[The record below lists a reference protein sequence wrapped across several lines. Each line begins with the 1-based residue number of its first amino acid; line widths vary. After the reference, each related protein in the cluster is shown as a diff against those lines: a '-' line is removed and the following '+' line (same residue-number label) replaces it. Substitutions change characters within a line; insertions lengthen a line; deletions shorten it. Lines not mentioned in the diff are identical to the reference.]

1 MKYTVTVHIG
11 GKQFRTKV
19 EAENPAGA
27 IYMIRGRIRI
37 TAEMDDWDIKDFFG
51 GIFR

>member
-19 EAENPAGA
+19 EAENPAEA
-27 IYMIRGRIRI
+27 IYMIRGRIKI
-37 TAEMDDWDIKDFFG
+37 TAEMDDWDVNNFFG

>member
-19 EAENPAGA
+19 EAEKSAGV
-27 IYMIRGRIRI
+27 IRMIRGRIRI
-37 TAEMDDWDIKDFFG
+37 TAEVDDSDIKDLFV